1 VIPTGSKQ
9 QRFYGW
15 TALAGV
21 MLVYF
26 SLCGNIL
33 YAYGVFLP
41 SMCEEFGWS
50 RSALSGPYTAFALA
64 GGILGPLAGISIG
77 KFGARKNAIAGNFV
91 VALGLMGMSLVKELW
106 HVYLFYGVLIGAGL
120 AFGTWIATVTVV
132 NNWFIRRRSLAMGL
146 LFAAGG
152 IGGFA
157 FPPLI
162 SWLISSLGWRLS
174 WGYLAGVHM
183 VLAVVIGGILIRNK
197 PEEMGQVPDGEV
209 AQAAQ
214 EAGVGSPPP
223 RQVYQTA
230 VDWKVRDALRTRAL
244 WLVMIAMAA
253 SLFSLDM
260 LTIHQVAYLQDL
272 GFSPM
277 IAATA
282 LGLLAGISIIGR
294 LLCGALGTRFEG
306 RYLAA
311 ACLAGFTVGIIIL
324 MNAKTLPL
332 IYLYAI
338 ISGISYGGMIVLGPV
353 LTGAYFGRAHY
364 AQISGWTAPVATFI
378 AAASPLLAG
387 FIHDTTGSYIPAF
400 LVAAAFLGVG
410 LVCALLARPP
420 KPPVTMS
427 C

>member
-1 VIPTGSKQ
+1 
-9 QRFYGW
+9 
-15 TALAGV
+15 

-41 SMCEEFGWS
+41 PMCEEFGWS
-50 RSALSGPYTAFALA
+50 RSALSGPFTAFALV

-77 KFGARKNAIAGNFV
+77 KFGARKNAIAGNLV

-162 SWLISSLGWRLS
+162 SWLISSLGWQMS
-174 WGYLAGVHM
+174 WGCLAGSHM

-214 EAGVGSPPP
+214 ETGVGSPPP

-244 WLVMIAMAA
+244 WLVVISMAA

-311 ACLAGFTVGIIIL
+311 VCLAGFAVGIIIL

>member
-1 VIPTGSKQ
+1 
-9 QRFYGW
+9 
-15 TALAGV
+15 

-50 RSALSGPYTAFALA
+50 RSALSGPYTAFALV

-77 KFGARKNAIAGNFV
+77 KFGARKNAIAGNLV
-91 VALGLMGMSLVKELW
+91 VVLGLMGMSLVKELW

-162 SWLISSLGWRLS
+162 SWLISSLGWQMS
-174 WGYLAGVHM
+174 WGCLAGSHM

-209 AQAAQ
+209 ARSAQ

-311 ACLAGFTVGIIIL
+311 VCLAGFTVGIIIL
-324 MNAKTLPL
+324 MNAKALPL

-353 LTGAYFGRAHY
+353 LTGAYFGRTHY

>member
-1 VIPTGSKQ
+1 
-9 QRFYGW
+9 
-15 TALAGV
+15 

-50 RSALSGPYTAFALA
+50 RSALSGPYTAFALV

-77 KFGARKNAIAGNFV
+77 KFGARKNAIAGNLV
-91 VALGLMGMSLVKELW
+91 VVLGLMGMSLVKELW

-162 SWLISSLGWRLS
+162 SWLISSLGWQMS
-174 WGYLAGVHM
+174 WGCLAGSHM

-214 EAGVGSPPP
+214 EAGVDSPPP

-311 ACLAGFTVGIIIL
+311 VCLAGFAVGIIIL
-324 MNAKTLPL
+324 MNAKALPL

>member
-1 VIPTGSKQ
+1 
-9 QRFYGW
+9 
-15 TALAGV
+15 
-21 MLVYF
+21 
-26 SLCGNIL
+26 
-33 YAYGVFLP
+33 
-41 SMCEEFGWS
+41 
-50 RSALSGPYTAFALA
+50 
-64 GGILGPLAGISIG
+64 
-77 KFGARKNAIAGNFV
+77 
-91 VALGLMGMSLVKELW
+91 
-106 HVYLFYGVLIGAGL
+106 
-120 AFGTWIATVTVV
+120 
-132 NNWFIRRRSLAMGL
+132 MGL

-162 SWLISSLGWRLS
+162 SWLISSLGWQMS
-174 WGYLAGVHM
+174 WGCLAGSHM

-209 AQAAQ
+209 ARSAQ

-311 ACLAGFTVGIIIL
+311 VCLAGFTVGIIIL